1 MTETTSSTTPFRTWR
16 DTDTYR
22 WLMAHSDG
30 DEQLVEELRDI
41 FNRPEP
47 LVLNCPVEFVQHVA
61 TYGNPG
67 HGVVAAL
74 ATDRHQYPPRIFYGD
89 LPGDATRKLTAKFA
103 KGHIDWDW
111 RVVFSLDNASAE
123 DIEALHAATRSH
135 WRSVAIIAHMPPRP
149 ILSLSASPALADAA
163 LPLSTRMEF
172 ETADEIFNRESFFFP
187 PNRPARS

>member
-47 LVLNCPVEFVQHVA
+47 LVLNCPVEFVQHAA

-74 ATDRHQYPPRIFYGD
+74 ATDRHQYPPRIFYGYR
-89 LPGDATRKLTAKFA
+89 PGDATRKLTAMFA
-103 KGHIDWDW
+103 KGHVDWDW
-111 RVVFSLDNASAE
+111 RVVFSLDNAAAD
-123 DIEALHAATRSH
+123 DIEELRVATHSH
-135 WRSVAIIAHMPPRP
+135 WRSVAIIAHMNPRP
-149 ILSLSASPALADAA
+149 ILSLSASPALADAVP
-163 LPLSTRMEF
+163 PLSTRMQF
-172 ETADEIFNRESFFFP
+172 MCGDEVRNYEPFFFP
-187 PNRPARS
+187 PDRPARS